1 MSENLFFSA
10 LVGAVQG
17 LTEFLPVSSSA
28 HLVIVKSLLPG
39 FSEIGVSF
47 DILLHLGT
55 LLAVLIYFR
64 RDIISFKLKDI
75 FLLGIATIPA
85 VVVGLLLKD
94 VFELLFQSVRYV
106 AFELILTGFLC
117 ILIDKLRVR
126 SGKVG
131 VWEAVVMGIGQAI
144 AISPGISRSGATI
157 FAGLLTGVDRKQVA
171 KFSFLM
177 SIPAIL
183 GANLLSFL
191 DLPDRSLL
199 LSPNY
204 VAGFVSA
211 FIVGYFS
218 IGILMKLLISKK
230 FKYFGYYCFI
240 LAAVVLFVTR

>member
-1 MSENLFFSA
+1 MSENIFFSA

-28 HLVIVKSLLPG
+28 HLVIVKSFLPG
-39 FSEIGVSF
+39 FSSIGVSF

-55 LLAVLIYFR
+55 LLAVVIYFR
-64 RDIISFKLKDI
+64 KDI
-75 FLLGIATIPA
+75 LSFRFKELFLLGLATIPA
-85 VVVGLLLKD
+85 VLVGLLLKD

-106 AFELILTGFLC
+106 AFELILTGLLC
-117 ILIDKLRVR
+117 ISIDRLKVR

-131 VWEAVVMGIGQAI
+131 AWEAIVMGIGQAV

-157 FAGLLTGVDRKQVA
+157 FAGLLSGVERKQVA

-199 LSPNY
+199 VSPGY
-204 VAGFVSA
+204 IAGFVAA
-211 FIVGYFS
+211 FVVGYFS
-218 IGILMKLLISKK
+218 IDILMKLLVSKK

-240 LAAVVLFVTR
+240 LAAVVFFIAR